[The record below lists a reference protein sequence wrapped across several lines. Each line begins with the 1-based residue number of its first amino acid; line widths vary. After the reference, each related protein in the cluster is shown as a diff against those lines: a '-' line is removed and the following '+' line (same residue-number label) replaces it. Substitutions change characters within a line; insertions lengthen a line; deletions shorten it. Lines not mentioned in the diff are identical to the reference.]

1 MAMLLAPQVSLPGV
15 TSRLALK
22 GLVRKE
28 AKLWMSSAEGRQ
40 DPAGSKK
47 EKGPAGHWQE
57 CELSWKDDSNVTSLP
72 PGHSA

>member
-28 AKLWMSSAEGRQ
+28 AELWMSSVEVKQ

-47 EKGPAGHWQE
+47 EKGPVGHWQE
-57 CELSWKDDSNVTSLP
+57 CELSWEDDSNVTSLP
-72 PGHSA
+72 RGHSA